1 LKIYKIYIILI
12 ILSIQNVYISCDF
25 EGDVKYVT
33 FRKCEHSK
41 KVVVFRASEWTR
53 VFSGTVV

>member
-1 LKIYKIYIILI
+1 
-12 ILSIQNVYISCDF
+12 
-25 EGDVKYVT
+25 VKYVT

-53 VFSGTVV
+53 VFSGTVFFDELQILDLT